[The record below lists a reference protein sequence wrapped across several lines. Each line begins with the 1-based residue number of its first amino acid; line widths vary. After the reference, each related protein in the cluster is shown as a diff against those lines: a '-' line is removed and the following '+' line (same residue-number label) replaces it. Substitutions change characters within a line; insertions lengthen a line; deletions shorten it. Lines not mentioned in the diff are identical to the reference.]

1 MDISLIEQR
10 EIEARLAV
18 ALIEGYAEKLGRKE
32 ALAIAGRTI
41 RRMARQAGQALGR
54 QSGANTLIDL
64 AEAAQTIWARNDAL
78 DIDFLTITP
87 VELRFNVTR
96 CRYAELYAQMDVG
109 IWAITFPA
117 AVMRPLPTASIRI
130 SAWNAPK
137 RSCRGR
143 PSAISVSIWRSEP
156 VKKCAIRPA
165 RTTGG
170 RCLIFN
176 QEK

>member
-32 ALAIAGRTI
+32 ALSIAGRSI

-64 AEAAQTIWARNDAL
+64 AEAAQSIWARNDAL

-109 IWAITFPA
+109 DLGYYLSCGRDA
-117 AVMRPLPTASIRI
+117 AFADGFNPDIRM
-130 SAWNAPK
+130 
-137 RSCRGR
+137 
-143 PSAISVSIWRSEP
+143 E
-156 VKKCAIRPA
+156 
-165 RTTGG
+165 RTQTIMQGAAF
-170 RCLIFN
+170 CDFHFYMAL
-176 QEK
+176 

>member
-32 ALAIAGRTI
+32 ALAI
-41 RRMARQAGQALGR
+41 
-54 QSGANTLIDL
+54 
-64 AEAAQTIWARNDAL
+64 
-78 DIDFLTITP
+78 
-87 VELRFNVTR
+87 
-96 CRYAELYAQMDVG
+96 
-109 IWAITFPA
+109 
-117 AVMRPLPTASIRI
+117 
-130 SAWNAPK
+130 
-137 RSCRGR
+137 
-143 PSAISVSIWRSEP
+143 SVSIWRSEP
-156 VKKCAIRPA
+156 VKQCAIRPA